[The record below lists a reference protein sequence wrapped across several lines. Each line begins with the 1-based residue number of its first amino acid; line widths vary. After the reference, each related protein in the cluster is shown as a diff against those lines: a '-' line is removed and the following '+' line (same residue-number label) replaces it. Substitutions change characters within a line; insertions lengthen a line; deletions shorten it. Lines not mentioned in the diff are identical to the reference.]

1 VSDEQ
6 AGVKWLRQQIK
17 SNLGLARLAMGAENI
32 NAQWMEV
39 SSGVLHTGPGTEAD
53 CWDGTWPMGDSRLTR
68 FIAAHDPQDVIAD
81 CEAKLE
87 ILRWHYILTSGGDDP
102 ENEEFSIYRFPS
114 HPYDFGCVCC
124 HYYAQ
129 GAVRNYGYCG
139 TVKALASAYKHRPG
153 YAEHWAM

>member
-81 CEAKLE
+81 CEAKLD
-87 ILRWHYILTSGGDDP
+87 ILDEHSAVADDP
-102 ENEEFSIYRFPS
+102 GHCGRCQNW
-114 HPYDFGCVCC
+114 V
-124 HYYAQ
+124 YAMP
-129 GAVRNYGYCG
+129 APWPCTTLRR
-139 TVKALASAYKHRPG
+139 LASAYCHRPD
-153 YAEHWAM
+153 YTEHWPSNAQ